1 MVPSCSICLKFSLA
15 YIKRLLPRP
24 IPQKKIK
31 EGTHYHWVDLP
42 RAIVGQQEQEQE
54 QEPDSHFAKKQM
66 QAGREGM
73 WVNSNSPIGLQL
85 CEKKIKK

>member
-1 MVPSCSICLKFSLA
+1 M
-15 YIKRLLPRP
+15 KRLLPRP

-31 EGTHYHWVDLP
+31 KGTHYDWVDLP
-42 RAIVGQQEQEQE
+42 RAIVGQQEKE
-54 QEPDSHFAKKQM
+54 QEPDSHFAKSRCR

-85 CEKKIKK
+85 CEEKKKKIKK